1 MTSEQKQNTI
11 DSERATTN
19 TRNAEI
25 ELRCTYPS
33 ERRERN
39 QIYILL
45 NISNSVNE
53 QEEKSFDYINGT
65 GWEDAVQG
73 WSKTPPFA
81 HLQLQKRARKA
92 RPSESVSGCLYCS
105 DLMQVIDKGLEQDP
119 KIIDQLKSD
128 FRLSRCAATD
138 SIPQKPQALLS
149 SSTAIT
155 PPSAVDDIKKESYY
169 GRIPSLQ
176 TPQEEKARM
185 ILKDVPSSLNERKFY
200 LMKESSVLQV
210 EKKAVPI
217 KEFNILSPGKFKSI
231 EAQKHK
237 DIKSSDPFVCNQV
250 GSEAPATKPSLVLPP
265 LKDAALKNNN
275 SLDPSP
281 KKSKTALSQASET
294 TFHAVSET
302 VSAAQFVTTKEKR
315 IGSILDAVK
324 EQIKMQEVTSLFP
337 RLSKTSFF
345 ARNLDQ
351 CYWPCAFLPD
361 RKVATV
367 SNPIAMRK
375 NRHPNSMHFLHMK
388 GLQVSKA
395 SEIRDPCTGSRS
407 QSGTKQGNGSKAQE
421 IPLLSG
427 LFPSLTERGWGRAT
441 PFACCKIPK
450 KPRINKIVPRISHQ
464 KITTSLKKNMDW
476 VNQLESKKQKNHCK
490 FPKKE
495 TISSNQEIGVTSI
508 KPYKMATNSERERM
522 RKKLNTIQTFLGEEK
537 TLPIKEYEINSQEQ
551 TGPKAMRYDEINLPQ
566 VIPSNLSYISLNALL
581 VFRQDEFGVIN
592 IHLETPFNN
601 GATAAKRT
609 KREDTTPDEMVSHR
623 PATKKVKPKN
633 RKKFGMNNVVE
644 KSNTK
649 IMYHP
654 LICPQDSGILSFS
667 EMCWVFS
674 LA

>member
-1 MTSEQKQNTI
+1 MTSSEQKQNTI
-11 DSERATTN
+11 DSERVTTN

-65 GWEDAVQG
+65 GWEDA
-73 WSKTPPFA
+73 
-81 HLQLQKRARKA
+81 
-92 RPSESVSGCLYCS
+92 
-105 DLMQVIDKGLEQDP
+105 
-119 KIIDQLKSD
+119 
-128 FRLSRCAATD
+128 
-138 SIPQKPQALLS
+138 
-149 SSTAIT
+149 
-155 PPSAVDDIKKESYY
+155 
-169 GRIPSLQ
+169 
-176 TPQEEKARM
+176 
-185 ILKDVPSSLNERKFY
+185 
-200 LMKESSVLQV
+200 
-210 EKKAVPI
+210 
-217 KEFNILSPGKFKSI
+217 
-231 EAQKHK
+231 
-237 DIKSSDPFVCNQV
+237 
-250 GSEAPATKPSLVLPP
+250 
-265 LKDAALKNNN
+265 
-275 SLDPSP
+275 
-281 KKSKTALSQASET
+281 
-294 TFHAVSET
+294 
-302 VSAAQFVTTKEKR
+302 
-315 IGSILDAVK
+315 
-324 EQIKMQEVTSLFP
+324 
-337 RLSKTSFF
+337 
-345 ARNLDQ
+345 
-351 CYWPCAFLPD
+351 
-361 RKVATV
+361 
-367 SNPIAMRK
+367 
-375 NRHPNSMHFLHMK
+375 
-388 GLQVSKA
+388 
-395 SEIRDPCTGSRS
+395 
-407 QSGTKQGNGSKAQE
+407 
-421 IPLLSG
+421 
-427 LFPSLTERGWGRAT
+427 ERGWGRAT

-464 KITTSLKKNMDW
+464 KITSSLKKNMDW
-476 VNQLESKKQKNHCK
+476 VNQLESKKQKNHRK

-495 TISSNQEIGVTSI
+495 TISSNQEIGVSSI
-508 KPYKMATNSERERM
+508 KPYKMTTNSERERM
-522 RKKLNTIQTFLGEEK
+522 RKNLNTIQTFLGEEK

-633 RKKFGMNNVVE
+633 RKKIGMNNVVE

>member
-281 KKSKTALSQASET
+281 KKRT
-294 TFHAVSET
+294 
-302 VSAAQFVTTKEKR
+302 R
-315 IGSILDAVK
+315 
-324 EQIKMQEVTSLFP
+324 
-337 RLSKTSFF
+337 
-345 ARNLDQ
+345 
-351 CYWPCAFLPD
+351 
-361 RKVATV
+361 
-367 SNPIAMRK
+367 
-375 NRHPNSMHFLHMK
+375 
-388 GLQVSKA
+388 
-395 SEIRDPCTGSRS
+395 
-407 QSGTKQGNGSKAQE
+407 
-421 IPLLSG
+421 
-427 LFPSLTERGWGRAT
+427 
-441 PFACCKIPK
+441 
-450 KPRINKIVPRISHQ
+450 
-464 KITTSLKKNMDW
+464 
-476 VNQLESKKQKNHCK
+476 
-490 FPKKE
+490 
-495 TISSNQEIGVTSI
+495 
-508 KPYKMATNSERERM
+508 
-522 RKKLNTIQTFLGEEK
+522 LGESD
-537 TLPIKEYEINSQEQ
+537 P
-551 TGPKAMRYDEINLPQ
+551 
-566 VIPSNLSYISLNALL
+566 
-581 VFRQDEFGVIN
+581 FRV
-592 IHLETPFNN
+592 L
-601 GATAAKRT
+601 
-609 KREDTTPDEMVSHR
+609 
-623 PATKKVKPKN
+623 
-633 RKKFGMNNVVE
+633 
-644 KSNTK
+644 
-649 IMYHP
+649 
-654 LICPQDSGILSFS
+654 
-667 EMCWVFS
+667 
-674 LA
+674 